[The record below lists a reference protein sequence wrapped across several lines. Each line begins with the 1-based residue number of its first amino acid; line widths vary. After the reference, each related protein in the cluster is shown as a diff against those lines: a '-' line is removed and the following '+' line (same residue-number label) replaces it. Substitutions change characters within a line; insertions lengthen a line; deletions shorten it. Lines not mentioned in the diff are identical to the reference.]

1 MVLTRL
7 SFALFV
13 LLVLLRSKTTPSVV
27 PAMPVAASRMGSVSF
42 LAFVR
47 STLSRSYFVW
57 RDRSSSA
64 APVLAL
70 LLVSCTAVVS
80 PVVRLTRSLGLKGM
94 PVTSSSA
101 LPLPLLSVSPV
112 LLSLL
117 APLPELLLFLL
128 LLLLPAARTLLS
140 SSSASLLSRM
150 SPITDC
156 ASE

>member
-1 MVLTRL
+1 
-7 SFALFV
+7 
-13 LLVLLRSKTTPSVV
+13 
-27 PAMPVAASRMGSVSF
+27 MPVAASRMGSVSF

-47 STLSRSYFVW
+47 STLSRSYFVC
-57 RDRSSSA
+57 RDRSSSS

-101 LPLPLLSVSPV
+101 LPLPLLSVSLLLLLLEPLLV
-112 LLSLL
+112 LL
-117 APLPELLLFLL
+117 LL
-128 LLLLPAARTLLS
+128 LLLLPEARTLLS